1 MAVRKP
7 VDPYENEPRPLW
19 PAVVRE
25 TPYPQPNTS
34 TLVPLASGLNFIA
47 GIWVLISPWAVGFT
61 SLENL
66 FINNLIV
73 GGAVAV
79 LAAIRSFG
87 AYNLS
92 WLSWLNTLL
101 GVWLIAS
108 AFVFTTMQG
117 APNPF
122 WNNAIL
128 GILIAI
134 LGIWSALS
142 TDDGR
147 AV

>member
-7 VDPYENEPRPLW
+7 VDPYDNEPRPRR
-19 PAVVRE
+19 PVIVRQ
-25 TPYPQPNTS
+25 TSYPQPNTN

-47 GIWVLISPWAVGFT
+47 GIWVLISPGAVGFT
-61 SLENL
+61 SLRNL
-66 FINNLIV
+66 FINNLII
-73 GGAVAV
+73 GGAVAM

-87 AYNLS
+87 AYNVS
-92 WLSWLNTLL
+92 WLSWINTLL
-101 GVWLIAS
+101 GAWLIVS
-108 AFVFTTMQG
+108 AFVFTTMQR
-117 APNPF
+117 APNAF
-122 WNNAIL
+122 WNNVIL